1 MLQAPPSN
9 CIVLFPNSRGCLC
22 GNNNQSYIIIILVL
36 GSGRNLGNISLQVGE
51 GWLIFV
57 SGFCDWETEL
67 IFNSNLLGSEPL
79 LLYKFW
85 NNREKIVLYFGK
97 AYQAQTCVCTS
108 DK

>member
-22 GNNNQSYIIIILVL
+22 GNNNQSYIIIIILVL

-57 SGFCDWETEL
+57 RGFWDWETEL
-67 IFNSNLLGSEPL
+67 IFNSNLLGSEPV

-85 NNREKIVLYFGK
+85 KNRKKIVLYFGK
-97 AYQAQTCVCTS
+97 AY
-108 DK
+108 